1 MDERKSAPRIR
12 KRSVMSTSRPPL
24 FDPLRFVEPK
34 TLSKSRVAAKARDS
48 NPEVDAGGL
57 KSRSALIAELAY
69 FRAMDRGFQPGHEL
83 DDWLAAEV
91 EVDKRAR
98 PGNEH

>member
-1 MDERKSAPRIR
+1 MDERKSAPRTR
-12 KRSVMSTSRPPL
+12 KRSAMSTSRPPL

-34 TLSKSRVAAKARDS
+34 TLSNSRSAKTRDANS
-48 NPEVDAGGL
+48 EANGGSL

-69 FRAMDRGFQPGHEL
+69 FRAMDRGFQPGYEL
-83 DDWLAAEV
+83 DDWLAAEA
-91 EVDKRAR
+91 EVDRRNR